1 MYKILF
7 ATSELAPFLRLT
19 EAATRN
25 LSLLSELKRNKY
37 DIRVLMPR
45 FGVINERRNRLH
57 EVRRLSGI
65 SVKVGK
71 EKYALIIKVASIPE
85 IRLQVYFLDSD
96 EFFRR
101 KAVMEDPETGE
112 FFDDNLERALFFGK
126 GILETIKKLSWA
138 PDIIHCRG
146 WFSGFIPFYLKTKY
160 KDEPLFSGA
169 KIIYTSNDTNLNIP
183 LPEDITNR
191 IRGEGMVKRFK
202 ELYLVNSYA
211 DIPFGAIKLSDY
223 ATKVPGDI
231 EPVLQ
236 NRLNEANIIL
246 EEEPLNNEMEL
257 FNFYHQ
263 IYQALKGKEVPIQ

>member
-1 MYKILF
+1 MYRILF
-7 ATSELAPFLRLT
+7 ATSELMPFLRLT
-19 EAATRN
+19 ETATRN
-25 LSLLSELKRNKY
+25 LSLLSELKKHKY

-96 EFFRR
+96 EFFKR

-112 FFDDNLERALFFGK
+112 FFPDNLERAMFFGK

-160 KDEPLFSGA
+160 KDEPLFSGS
-169 KIIYTSNDTNLNIP
+169 KIIYTANDNNIDIP
-183 LPEDITNR
+183 FPEDITNR
-191 IRGEGMVKRFK
+191 IRGEGMVKRYK
-202 ELYLVNSYA
+202 ELYLANSYA
-211 DIPFGAIKLSDY
+211 DIPFGAIKLADY
-223 ATKVPGDI
+223 ATKAPGEIDPAL
-231 EPVLQ
+231 EK
-236 NRLNEANIIL
+236 RLKDANIEL
-246 EEEPLNNEMEL
+246 EEEPMNNEMEL
-257 FNFYHQ
+257 FNFYNQ
-263 IYQALKGKEVPIQ
+263 IYQTLKGDEVPVQ